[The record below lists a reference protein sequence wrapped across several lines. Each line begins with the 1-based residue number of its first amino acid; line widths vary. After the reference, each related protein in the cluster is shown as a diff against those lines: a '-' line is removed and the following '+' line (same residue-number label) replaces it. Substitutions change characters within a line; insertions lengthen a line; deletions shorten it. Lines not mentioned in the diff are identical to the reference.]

1 MSYMNNQVVFISGAS
16 RGIGRAIAIHFAQMG
31 FKVVGA
37 SRNIFEFEDSY
48 SGNLIPIK
56 LDITCRESVKNCFE
70 LLKQKDLLPT
80 ILVNNA
86 GITSDQL
93 FLRMK
98 DEDWDDVL
106 ATNLT
111 GTFNVTK
118 VFIKNMIKNKYG
130 RIVNISSISGLM
142 GNPGQVNYSS
152 AKAGLGGFTKSL
164 AKEVGSRGITVN
176 SVAPGFIETDMTSFL
191 TDEAKSLLIKD
202 IPLQRMGDVKDISE
216 LVAFLASDDASYITG
231 QTISVDGGLF
241 MY

>member
-1 MSYMNNQVVFISGAS
+1 MSEEVVFISGAS
-16 RGIGRAIAIHFAQMG
+16 RGIGTAIAEHFANKG
-31 FKVVGA
+31 HKVIGT
-37 SRNIFEFEDSY
+37 SRTNFTFNSNNK
-48 SGNLIPIK
+48 NLIPIS
-56 LDITCRESVKNCFE
+56 LDITNRDSVNECTNF
-70 LLKQKDLLPT
+70 LKENNLTPL

-98 DEDWDDVL
+98 DEDWDNVL

-111 GTFNVTK
+111 GTFNLTK
-118 VFIKNMIKNKYG
+118 ALIKGMIKNRHG
-130 RIVNISSISGLM
+130 RIINISSVSGLM

-152 AKAGLGGFTKSL
+152 AKAGISGFTKSL

-176 SVAPGFIETDMTSFL
+176 SIAPGFIETDMTSYL
-191 TDEAKSLLIKD
+191 DKDDKKKLIQN
-202 IPLQRMGDVKDISE
+202 IPLNRLGCVNDIAE
-216 LVAFLASDDASYITG
+216 LAIFLASEDASYITG